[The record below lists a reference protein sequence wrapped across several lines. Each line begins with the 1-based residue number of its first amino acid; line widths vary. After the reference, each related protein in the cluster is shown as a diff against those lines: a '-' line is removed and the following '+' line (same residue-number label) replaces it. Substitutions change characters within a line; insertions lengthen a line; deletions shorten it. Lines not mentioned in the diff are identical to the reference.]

1 MLDYKSMFPET
12 EQIAKKVFKETLEL
26 ISIMIEEKIE
36 KEKNQNPK
44 WIVCIKGDSG
54 LAPFE
59 IAVVKETYLLGR
71 NSYGWFGENKILI
84 SHSAYVCKEI
94 PLHVW
99 EKLINL
105 ARKIATELNENN

>member
-1 MLDYKSMFPET
+1 MLNYKSMLSNK
-12 EQIAKKVFKETLEL
+12 EQILEVL
-26 ISIMIEEKIE
+26 SMMIEEKIE
-36 KEKNQNPK
+36 REKNQNSK
-44 WIVCIKGDSG
+44 WIVCIKGSSG

-59 IAVVKETYLLGR
+59 IAVVKETYHQGR

-84 SHSAYVCKEI
+84 SHSASICKEI